1 MNGIDVVIGLLLGIL
16 ITFMSIRYL
25 EEFNKRKDVIPDED
39 YKKIDKKLCCP
50 ECGSV
55 DYQFAEVTG
64 LPWIPG
70 EDRYCICNRC
80 GRQFGDGK

>member
-39 YKKIDKKLCCP
+39 YKKIDKKLRCP

-70 EDRYCICNRC
+70 GDRYCICNRC